1 VALNYTEPLPPPSPA
16 VQATLAAIVGPEI
29 HEFVQTNDRAALL
42 DTDDD
47 GEHAPLLL
55 STLDLSHWTAI
66 MYVSTLEGGV
76 EKALTRLR
84 EAHAVLAH
92 LLERDEL
99 DLEEANTNTLLVERA
114 LHTANPHEDW
124 TDRPTPTRAGESAGS
139 MHPILG
145 RLNIPHAHQAAL
157 EDFGECIQSTQM
169 DQEMASVES
178 SGKGPAIPFLPQR
191 TVEVRLNARSHR
203 TWCLNN
209 INLLAPIPISVWKIW
224 ANLSESEVKSCEDK
238 ALSSSSQ
245 SVEAHT
251 IANAFPL
258 ALYEHHKCT
267 TSSVLLHAK
276 QDVLT
281 CPPRLAQYSSK
292 LWNCRRPYLRC
303 ACSQNAKS
311 GCRGTMI
318 WFDHSVWFMLNN
330 LDRFFDS
337 RYPSLATKFGAF
349 ITWISAAGLLA
360 VKSQITFIAFR
371 RLMEVAAV
379 ELAANPNDKLL
390 AKYLDAP
397 GARQVERLFKP
408 ATFSLETSPSPSP
421 AAASRKRRLNMN
433 VTPDDAQQH
442 SQRNNSGQ
450 RSRPY
455 EQRQHHAGG
464 GRGRYNKNF
473 RPTQR
478 NAFRFTPNDQSP
490 ASSNRTNQ
498 SYHDTTPPSISGSS
512 VTIRPWSP
520 VKGRVLAWDDV

>member
-1 VALNYTEPLPPPSPA
+1 
-16 VQATLAAIVGPEI
+16 
-29 HEFVQTNDRAALL
+29 VQTNDRAALL
-42 DTDDD
+42 DTDDE

-55 STLDLSHWTAI
+55 STLDLSHWTSI

-99 DLEEANTNTLLVERA
+99 ELDEANTNTHLVECA
-114 LHTANPHEDW
+114 LRKANPHEDW
-124 TDRPTPTRAGESAGS
+124 TDRPTPTRAGESASS

-157 EDFGECIQSTQM
+157 EDFGESIQSTQM

-203 TWCLNN
+203 TWCLSN

-238 ALSSSSQ
+238 ALSSASQ

-267 TSSVLLHAK
+267 TTSILLHAK

-379 ELAANPNDKLL
+379 ELAVHPNDKLL

-397 GARQVERLFKP
+397 GARQVERLLKP

-421 AAASRKRRLNMN
+421 AASSRKRRLNMN
-433 VTPDDAQQH
+433 VTPEDAQH
-442 SQRNNSGQ
+442 HPQRNNFGQ
-450 RSRPY
+450 RGRHF
-455 EQRQHHAGG
+455 EQRQPHAGG

-473 RPTQR
+473 RPAQR
-478 NAFRFTPNDQSP
+478 NAFRFAPNDQSP
-490 ASSNRTNQ
+490 AASNRTNQ
-498 SYHDTTPPSISGSS
+498 SFLDTTPPSMSGSS

-520 VKGRVLAWDDV
+520 VKGRVLAWDDA